1 MMETRSTLH
10 LINGEFEGK
19 EALELITHLVHAKIR
34 FLENKIEQSHNEE
47 DIKMR
52 EKRIKMLHEELSICA
67 KRISK
72 SPKVHLESDL
82 MIDLN

>member
-1 MMETRSTLH
+1 METPTTLH
-10 LINGEFEGK
+10 LVDGEFEGK

-34 FLENKIEQSHNEE
+34 FLENKIEQSHHEE

-67 KRISK
+67 KRIIK
-72 SPKVHLESDL
+72 AQRVHVASDL
-82 MIDLN
+82 LLEVI